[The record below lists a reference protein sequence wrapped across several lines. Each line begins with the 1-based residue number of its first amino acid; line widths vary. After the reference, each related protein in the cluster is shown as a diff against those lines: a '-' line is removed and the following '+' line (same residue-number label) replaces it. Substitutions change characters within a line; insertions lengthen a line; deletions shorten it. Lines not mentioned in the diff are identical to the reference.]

1 MIKIVD
7 FALSKA
13 RTTLALALVVIIA
26 GAYARTTIT
35 VASEPNISLPLVS
48 VSVFLD
54 GASPE
59 DASRLI
65 ARPLETRLRSVPGI
79 KELSSSARLSYAR
92 VIGEFEVGYDIDTAL
107 RDIKQAVE
115 EVKFELPVEAEDPQI
130 REYSF
135 AMFPVM
141 NLSLIGSAAMR
152 TKVFFARELQDRL
165 EAISEVLAADLEG
178 APEEV
183 LEGVIDKSKM
193 ETYGITLSQLY
204 SAIANNNLIIP
215 GGAQDTGSGKFNIE
229 VPSIFETAEDVYNIP
244 IKVTESAVVTLSDI
258 GEIKRTFK
266 DYSSFAKV
274 NGEDA
279 VTLEIRMRVGANAIE
294 AKKKILKVKEEF
306 EDNLPKNLSIMR
318 TNDETV
324 WAEVMISELEGNI
337 ITAIFLV
344 MILVIASMGVRVGM
358 LVGLS
363 IPFCF
368 LLTFIILK
376 VIGLEFNFLVMMG
389 LLLGLGMLIDGSI
402 VVTEYADRK
411 ISEGL
416 DLKEAYRLA
425 SKRMFYPIISSTA
438 TTIAAFTPLIFWPGF
453 TGQFMRFLP
462 ITVFIVLSASL
473 VYAMIVTPVVGSI
486 FGQRRST
493 LVSGESEQTGEILF
507 DKLSGFY
514 SKALN
519 KFVKNPGET
528 LIAVLMLL
536 WFFGY
541 AMYGNFNK
549 GTLYFADV
557 DPVAADINVRARGN
571 FSSIEAKEIMEIV
584 EQKILKVEYVES
596 LYMTTGSQW
605 FNSGGDTM
613 ARGYVEVV
621 DTQLRNISG
630 FEVINKIQRAA
641 SNIPGVIVEIT
652 PEEGGPQFGSPIELG
667 IFGDNEESVA
677 KTTEIIEEYMV
688 NDVVGLT
695 NIRSTLPYSL
705 IEWKVEVDKQKA
717 AQLGVSIVDI
727 GALVQ
732 MLTNG
737 FKVGEYRPDDSKDE
751 IEIRARFDTNNRSL
765 SGIEDLKVNSI
776 NGLIPISTFVEL
788 VPIENRQSV
797 VRRNGKFFHEIGV
810 AIDKNVTTSNGQAIL
825 VTDKVEEMGNW
836 LSKQEFDEGIETKF
850 RGMQEETAEVTAFLS
865 IAAITALALMLILLV
880 TQFNSFYQSTLVL
893 SAVFMSIVGV
903 LVGLLITGK
912 PFSTTMTGISIVAL
926 SGIVVN
932 NNIVLID
939 TFNRLK
945 SEFPNLTIEDV
956 VMKTCKQRLRPI
968 LLTTATTI
976 FGLLPLALGVSID
989 VIGRELIVGSRVVG
1003 WWQNLASSIVFG
1015 LAFSTILTL
1024 IFTPA
1029 ALILPSRIKSWLQNR
1044 FDFLKS

>member
-1 MIKIVD
+1 MIGIVD

-13 RTTLALALVVIIA
+13 KTTLALALVIIIA
-26 GAYARTTIT
+26 GSYARSSLG
-35 VASEPNISLPLVS
+35 VAAEPNIQLPLVS

-54 GASPE
+54 GASPS

-92 VIGEFEVGYDIDTAL
+92 IVAEFEVGYDIDTAL
-107 RDIKQAVE
+107 NDIKQAVE
-115 EVKFELPVEAEDPQI
+115 EVKFKLPREAEDPQI

-141 NLSLIGSAAMR
+141 NLSLVGSASLR
-152 TKVFFARELQDRL
+152 QKVFIARELQDRL
-165 EAISEVLAADLEG
+165 EAISEVLGADLEG

-183 LEGVIDKSKM
+183 LEGIIDKSKM
-193 ETYGITLSQLY
+193 ETYGITLRQLY
-204 SAIANNNLIIP
+204 TAISNNNLIIP
-215 GGAQDTGSGKFNIE
+215 GGSQDTGSGKFNIE

-244 IKVTESAVVTLSDI
+244 IKVTQDAVVTLSDI
-258 GEIKRTFK
+258 GEIRRTFK

-279 VTLEIRMRVGANAIE
+279 VTLEIRLRVGANALD
-294 AKKKILKVKEEF
+294 AKAEIMKVKEEF
-306 EDNLPKNLSIMR
+306 EATLPPNLSIVR

-344 MILVIASMGVRVGM
+344 MVLVIASMGLRVGL

-368 LLTFIILK
+368 LLTFVILK
-376 VIGLEFNFLVMMG
+376 MVGMEFNFLVMMG
-389 LLLGLGMLIDGSI
+389 LLLGLGMLIDGAI

-416 DLKEAYRLA
+416 DRKEAYRLA
-425 SKRMFYPIISSTA
+425 SKRMFYPILSSTA

-453 TGQFMRFLP
+453 TGQFMSYLP
-462 ITVFIVLSASL
+462 RTVFIVLSASL

-486 FGQRRST
+486 FGQRKST
-493 LVSGESEQTGEILF
+493 LVSGESEQTGEVIF
-507 DKLSGFY
+507 DKISSVYG
-514 SKALN
+514 KALK

-528 LIAVLMLL
+528 LIAVVMLL
-536 WFFGY
+536 WFFGF

-549 GTLYFADV
+549 GTLYFAEV
-557 DPVAADINVRARGN
+557 EPVVAEISIRARGN
-571 FSSIEAKEIMEIV
+571 FSANESKEIMEVV
-584 EQKILKVEYVES
+584 EAKILEVPDIEN
-596 LYMTTGSQW
+596 LYLTTGSQW

-613 ARGYVEVV
+613 ARGFMEVV
-621 DTQLRNISG
+621 DSKYRDRTGYDIIDQVE
-630 FEVINKIQRAA
+630 EVT
-641 SNIPGVIVEIT
+641 SNIPGIIVEVT
-652 PEEGGPQFGSPIELG
+652 PEEGGPSFGSPIELG
-667 IFGDNEESVA
+667 IFGDNEAAVA
-677 KTTEIIEEYMV
+677 RTTEMIEQYMK
-688 NDVVGLT
+688 NDVIGLA
-695 NIRSTLPYSL
+695 NIGSTLPYSL
-705 IEWKVEVDKQKA
+705 IEWRVDVDKQKA
-717 AQLGVSIVDI
+717 AQLGVSISDI

-751 IEIRARFDTNNRSL
+751 IEIRARFSSQMRSL
-765 SGIEDLKVNSI
+765 SGVEDLKVNSI
-776 NGLIPISTFVEL
+776 NGLIPISTFIKL
-788 VPIENRQSV
+788 VPTENRQSV
-797 VRRNGKFFHEIGV
+797 VRRNGKFFHEIGL
-810 AIDKNVTTSNGQAIL
+810 ATASEFL
-825 VTDKVEEMGNW
+825 VSEKVQEMREW
-836 LSKQEFDEGIETKF
+836 ISKQEFEKGITTKF
-850 RGMQEETAEVTAFLS
+850 RGMQEETEEVTEFLGV
-865 IAAITALALMLILLV
+865 AAITALALMLILLV
-880 TQFNSFYQSTLVL
+880 TQFNSFYQSALVL

-903 LVGLLITGK
+903 LIGLLITGK
-912 PFSTTMTGISIVAL
+912 PFSTTMTGIAIVAL

-945 SEFPNLTIEDV
+945 EEFPSLSREDV
-956 VMKTCKQRLRPI
+956 VIKTCRQRLRPI

-976 FGLLPLALGVSID
+976 FGLMPLAMGLSID
-989 VIGRELIVGSRVVG
+989 VIGREIIVGSRVVG
-1003 WWQNLASSIVFG
+1003 WWGALASSIVFG
-1015 LAFSTILTL
+1015 LAFSTVLTL

-1029 ALILPSRIKSWLQNR
+1029 ALVIPSRIKAWLQNR
-1044 FDFLKS
+1044 YDLFKPTS

>member
-1 MIKIVD
+1 MTGIVD

-13 RTTLALALVVIIA
+13 RTTLAIGLVIIIA
-26 GAYARTTIT
+26 GAFARSTIQ
-35 VASEPNISLPLVS
+35 VAADPNIQLPLVS

-54 GASPE
+54 GASPS

-79 KELSSSARLSYAR
+79 KELSSSSRLSFAR
-92 VIGEFEVGYDIDTAL
+92 IVAEFEVGYDIDTAL

-115 EVKFELPVEAEDPQI
+115 EVKFQLPREAEDPQI

-135 AMFPVM
+135 ANFPVM
-141 NLSLIGSAAMR
+141 NLSLVGSASMR
-152 TKVFFARELQDRL
+152 QKVFIARELQDRL

-183 LEGVIDKSKM
+183 LEGIIDKSKM
-193 ETYGITLSQLY
+193 ETYGITLSQLAM
-204 SAIANNNLIIP
+204 AIRNNNLIIP

-244 IKVTESAVVTLSDI
+244 VKVTQDAVVTLSDI
-258 GEIKRTFK
+258 AEIRRTFK
-266 DYSSFAKV
+266 DFSSYAKV
-274 NGEDA
+274 NGQDA
-279 VTLEIRMRVGANAIE
+279 VTLEIRLRVDANAIE
-294 AKKKILKVKEEF
+294 AKKHIIEAKEEF
-306 EDNLPKNLSIMR
+306 EKTLPQNLSIVR

-368 LLTFIILK
+368 LLTFIILRI
-376 VIGLEFNFLVMMG
+376 VGVEFNFLVMMG
-389 LLLGLGMLIDGSI
+389 LLLGLGMLIDGAI

-416 DLKEAYRLA
+416 TRLEAYRLS
-425 SKRMFYPIISSTA
+425 SKRMFFPIISSTA

-453 TGQFMRFLP
+453 TGQFMRYLP

-473 VYAMIVTPVVGSI
+473 VYALIITPVVGSI

-493 LVSGESEQTGEILF
+493 LVSGESEQTGEVLF
-507 DKLSGFY
+507 DRISEFY
-514 SKALN
+514 SKALK

-528 LIAVLMLL
+528 IIAVLMLL

-541 AMYGNFNK
+541 AMYGNFSK

-557 DPVAADINVRARGN
+557 DPVAAEISIRGRGN
-571 FSSIEAKEIMEIV
+571 FSSSEAKEIMEIV
-584 EQKILKVEYVES
+584 EEKIQAVDGIEN
-596 LYMTTGSQW
+596 LYLTTGSQW
-605 FNSGGDTM
+605 FSAGGDTVS
-613 ARGYVEVV
+613 RGFIEVV
-621 DTQLRNISG
+621 DSKYRDISG
-630 FEVINKIQRAA
+630 KEVIEKVQKAA
-641 SNIPGVIVEIT
+641 SNIPGIIVEIT
-652 PEEGGPQFGSPIELG
+652 PEEGGPSFSSPIELG
-667 IFGDNEESVA
+667 IFGDNEQSVA
-677 KTTEIIEEYMV
+677 KTTEIIEQYML
-688 NDVVGLT
+688 NNVVGLA

-705 IEWKVEVDKQKA
+705 IEWKVQVDKQKA
-717 AQLGVSIVDI
+717 AQLGVSIVDV

-751 IEIRARFDTNNRSL
+751 IEIRARFGVQHRSL
-765 SGIEDLKVNSI
+765 SGIENLKVNSI
-776 NGLIPISTFVEL
+776 NGLIPVSTFIKL
-788 VPIENRQSV
+788 VPRENRQSV
-797 VRRNGKFFHEIGV
+797 VRRNGKFFHEIGL
-810 AIDKNVTTSNGQAIL
+810 ATESSDYL
-825 VTDKVEEMGNW
+825 VTDKVNEMSEW
-836 LSKQEFDEGIETKF
+836 LAKQEFDAGVETKF
-850 RGMQEETAEVTAFLS
+850 RGMQEETEQVTEFLV

-893 SAVFMSIVGV
+893 SAVFMSVVGV
-903 LVGLLITGK
+903 LIGLLITGK
-912 PFSTTMTGISIVAL
+912 PFSTTMTGIAIVAL

-939 TFNRLK
+939 TFNRLTG
-945 SEFPNLTIEDV
+945 EFPNLAKEDV
-956 VMKTCKQRLRPI
+956 IIKTCKQRLRPI

-976 FGLLPLALGVSID
+976 FGLLPLAIGLSID
-989 VIGRELIVGSRVVG
+989 VLGREIIVGSRVVG

-1015 LAFSTILTL
+1015 LAFSTVLTL

-1029 ALILPSRIKSWLQNR
+1029 ALILPSRIKAWLEHR
-1044 FDFLKS
+1044 FKFLKSSS

>member
-416 DLKEAYRLA
+416 DRKEAYRLA

-989 VIGRELIVGSRVVG
+989 VIGRELVVGSRVVG